1 MHDIRWI
8 AANAAAFRD
17 ALVSRNWEQAK
28 ADATVE
34 ELLEADKARREAIA
48 AAQLGQEQRNRLSR
62 EIGEAMKKKDLN
74 LADSL
79 KAQVAQTKDDME
91 AWAEREKR
99 AIARLDE
106 MLAAL
111 PNLPLPQ
118 VPHGKD
124 EHDNVEARVVGE
136 KPAFAFKPKEHFEIG
151 EALGLMDFETAAKIS
166 GARFVVLKGAL
177 ARAFKGATIV
187 VPPDPAATSG
197 PVTPADFIDRN
208 PAALLGRLSAAFG
221 LTMSQLFARVEGGGD
236 MVLRVA
242 DQPTWR
248 DPATGFVRRSLSPPG
263 ESPLELVWG
272 EMPPNQ
278 EVSYAA
284 DAYLFTPDH
293 QIVAVEGQLTVVH
306 GDTVHELNPGDCLR
320 YRTPKD
326 TTIRNA
332 SHGRCRYI
340 VAVLRSSKT

>member
-1 MHDIRWI
+1 MIDDAEKRL
-8 AANAAAFRD
+8 AQRLRD
-17 ALVSRNWEQAK
+17 ER
-28 ADATVE
+28 
-34 ELLEADKARREAIA
+34 
-48 AAQLGQEQRNRLSR
+48 EQRGWSL
-62 EIGEAMKKKDLN
+62 GDL
-74 LADSL
+74 
-79 KAQVAQTKDDME
+79 
-91 AWAEREKR
+91 AERSGVSK
-99 AIARLDE
+99 A
-106 MLAAL
+106 MLS
-111 PNLPLPQ
+111 
-118 VPHGKD
+118 KI
-124 EHDNVEARVVGE
+124 ERSEAS
-136 KPAFAFKPKEHFEIG
+136 P
-151 EALGLMDFETAAKIS
+151 T
-166 GARFVVLKGAL
+166 
-177 ARAFKGATIV
+177 
-187 VPPDPAATSG
+187 
-197 PVTPADFIDRN
+197 
-208 PAALLGRLSAAFG
+208 AALLGRLSTAFG